1 MDGLEAF
8 AGDVGVHFGR
18 RDAGV
23 AEQFLN
29 DPQVGA
35 VLEQVC
41 GETVPQHV
49 RRDVAIDAGQA
60 ASFFDATPQCH
71 RRKRRAATRE
81 KNIARTLAGLG

>member
-1 MDGLEAF
+1 MDGFEAF

-35 VLEQVC
+35 VLEQVRR
-41 GETVPQHV
+41 ETVPQHV
-49 RRDVAIDAGQA
+49 RRDISLDAGKA
-60 ASFFDATPQCH
+60 APFLDARP
-71 RRKRRAATRE
+71 
-81 KNIARTLAGLG
+81 